1 MENKTLIAPS
11 ILGVSEENLN
21 LVCTNLIASGSDLI
35 HFDVMDGQFVSN
47 TSFTGKEID
56 IVSSLTNDSIIDVHL
71 MVNDVKSYLDKF
83 MKKHVKLLTFH
94 YEATCSQD
102 INTLI
107 SYVHDKD
114 YEVGLAVSP
123 DTPIEVLKP
132 YLDKIDLALVMSVV
146 PGKGGQKFMPIALDK
161 LAYLAKEKKEHNY
174 SYLIEVDGGI
184 NNETCEEAKNAGA
197 EVLVA
202 GSYILK
208 SENYKERV
216 DILKR

>member
-1 MENKTLIAPS
+1 
-11 ILGVSEENLN
+11 
-21 LVCTNLIASGSDLI
+21 
-35 HFDVMDGQFVSN
+35 
-47 TSFTGKEID
+47 
-56 IVSSLTNDSIIDVHL
+56 
-71 MVNDVKSYLDKF
+71 
-83 MKKHVKLLTFH
+83 
-94 YEATCSQD
+94 
-102 INTLI
+102 
-107 SYVHDKD
+107 
-114 YEVGLAVSP
+114 
-123 DTPIEVLKP
+123 
-132 YLDKIDLALVMSVV
+132 MSVV

>member
-21 LVCTNLIASGSDLI
+21 LVCTNLINAGSDLI

-56 IVSSLTNDSIIDVHL
+56 IVSALTNDSIIDVHL
-71 MVNDVKSYLDKF
+71 MVNDVKAYLDRF

-94 YEATCSQD
+94 YEATYSQD
-102 INTLI
+102 INALI
-107 SYVHDKD
+107 SYVHDKG

-132 YLDKIDLALVMSVV
+132 YLDKIDLALIMSVV